1 MKKIRLALIAT
12 LAIMTFAIFGAS
24 QNQTVSAKA
33 KYVTTFPKSMR
44 GTWYAYTKKYGLS
57 RIVIT
62 KDGFEELNHG
72 EKYNKHWIF
81 KLRKPLTNKHLN
93 YVLDY
98 GKSAKRFKEYTA
110 AIDSVHGHYIKKDGH
125 KWLYLIQRL
134 HQGGFKHMGMVNVSK
149 VKGQSVLS
157 YIQRVGAE
165 HDPFLGPL
173 HFTKTKKLAKQ
184 IQGKKFKG
192 FKYHRDFNSSK
203 GYYYSNEVF

>member
-72 EKYNKHWIF
+72 EKYNKHLIF
-81 KLRKPLTNKHLN
+81 KLRKPLTDKQSA
-93 YVLDY
+93 YVSDY
-98 GKSAKRFKEYTA
+98 GNSAKRFKKYTA

-125 KWLYLIQRL
+125 KWLYLLQRL
-134 HQGGFKHMGMVNVSK
+134 YQSGQHMGMINVSK
-149 VKGQSVLS
+149 VNGHPVLS
-157 YIQRVGAE
+157 YIQRVLAE

-173 HFTKTKKLAKQ
+173 HFTKNKKLAKQ

-192 FKYHRDFNSSK
+192 FKYHKDFNSSK
-203 GYYYSNEVF
+203 GYYFTNEVF